1 MAQELVIG
9 IDVGGQTTKCGVVDA
24 RGDVLSQTV
33 VRSDSH
39 TDVKPYIDEL
49 AVALKKLIAD
59 ADAEG
64 SVRGIGVGAPN
75 AKDGLRF
82 YRGILKYWRSLLKP
96 GGYLLF
102 EVGEGQAE
110 AVKELVLSAGFASA
124 STRKDTLG
132 VERVVVGKMYDEDGE
147 LYSGF

>member
-1 MAQELVIG
+1 MSMRYAGNML
-9 IDVGGQTTKCGVVDA
+9 DA
-24 RGDVLSQTV
+24 IMKNYYSFY
-33 VRSDSH
+33 SE
-39 TDVKPYIDEL
+39 KYIDQ
-49 AVALKKLIAD
+49 LILPNNASNISSND
-59 ADAEG
+59 CDYIESAEILTLDS
-64 SVRGIGVGAPN
+64 SVRDYEPIWALDGGE
-75 AKDGLRF
+75 DGLRF